1 MKVLIVTGLSGA
13 GKSSVVK
20 ALEDIGFYTIDNLPP
35 NLMVDFIKLI
45 RHTGEAIDE
54 VAFVIDLRS
63 GKLFDELDK
72 SIREVK
78 KKVDEIEILF
88 LEASDSAILQRYKES
103 RRSHPHSVDGTIL
116 DGIALEREKL
126 APIREKSDY
135 LVDTSQM
142 NIHQLRERIVS
153 TFDSKDHSRIEVV
166 LQSFGYKKGIP
177 MDADM
182 VFDLRF
188 LPNPFYDEDLRDLS
202 GLDQPVR
209 DFIMK
214 DERSRKMLNKIEEML
229 DFLMPHFAKEGKNRT
244 VIALG
249 CTGGRHRS
257 VTFVVLLEEILAE
270 KGYKVSGIHR
280 DFKEIG

>member
-1 MKVLIVTGLSGA
+1 V
-13 GKSSVVK
+13 
-20 ALEDIGFYTIDNLPP
+20 
-35 NLMVDFIKLI
+35 
-45 RHTGEAIDE
+45 
-54 VAFVIDLRS
+54 
-63 GKLFDELDK
+63 
-72 SIREVK
+72 
-78 KKVDEIEILF
+78 
-88 LEASDSAILQRYKES
+88 ILQRYKES
-103 RRSHPHSVDGTIL
+103 RRSHPYSVDGTIL

-126 APIREKSDY
+126 ASIREKSDY
-135 LVDTSQM
+135 LVDTSLM

-214 DERSRKMLNKIEEML
+214 DERSRKMLDKIEEML
-229 DFLMPHFAKEGKNRT
+229 DFLMPHFAKEGKSRA

-257 VTFVVLLEEILAE
+257 VTFVVLLEEILAR
-270 KGYKVSGIHR
+270 KGYQASGIHR
-280 DFKEIG
+280 DLKEKR

>member
-35 NLMVDFIKLI
+35 NLMVDFIRLI
-45 RHTGEAIDE
+45 QHTGQAIHE

-72 SIREVK
+72 SIQAVR
-78 KKVDEIEILF
+78 KKVDNIEILF
-88 LEASDSAILQRYKES
+88 LEASDTVILQRYKES
-103 RRSHPHSVDGTIL
+103 RRSHPHSEDGTIF
-116 DGIALEREKL
+116 DGIALEKEKL
-126 APIREKSDY
+126 RGIREKADY

-142 NIHQLRERIVS
+142 NIHQLRERIIL
-153 TFDSKDHSRIEVV
+153 TFDTKDHTEIEVV

-188 LPNPFYDEDLRDLS
+188 LPNPFYDETLRDLT
-202 GLDQPVR
+202 GLDQRIR
-209 DFIMK
+209 DFVMGEEK
-214 DERSRKMLNKIEEML
+214 SQKMLQKIEEML
-229 DFLMPHFAKEGKNRT
+229 DFLIPHFAKEGKSRT
-244 VIALG
+244 VIGLG
-249 CTGGRHRS
+249 CTGGQHRS
-257 VTFVVLLEEILAE
+257 VTFVVLLKEFLAQ

-280 DFKEIG
+280 DMKGTQ